1 MVIGYKELSD
11 ELRRRIDS
19 GEFGPGDKLP
29 KITELMEEYGLAR
42 QTVRGAIGEL
52 ADEGLVVAIRKAG
65 TIVRH
70 RTPVVIPLN
79 RYRHVM
85 APDGAKGP
93 WETATASQGLDGSME
108 LVRVERFPADAELGG
123 LLGASG
129 GELVYRLRHAVIRPD
144 DVVQIQHAW
153 YPAELADAAGIA
165 TAEKV
170 RGGVYRALAAAGF
183 TPASISETVAARA
196 PSAGEAARLR
206 IGGKVSVLVVERLT
220 RDATGRALEVLRTVA
235 PADQI
240 RLSYDDLPL
249 APGS

>member
-79 RYRHVM
+79 RYRRAM
-85 APDGAKGP
+85 APGNAGGP
-93 WETATASQGLDGSME
+93 WETATAAQGLDGSMQ
-108 LVRVERFPADAELGG
+108 LVRVERVPADAELGE
-123 LLGASG
+123 LLNARG
-129 GELVYRLRHAVIRPD
+129 GPLVYRLRHAVIRPD

-153 YPAELADAAGIA
+153 YPVDLAEAAGIA
-165 TAEKV
+165 TSDKV

-183 TPASISETVAARA
+183 APVSISETVTART
-196 PSAGEAARLR
+196 PTTEEAARLR
-206 IGGKVSVLVVERLT
+206 IGGKVSVLMVERLT
-220 RDATGRALEVLRTVA
+220 RGEGGRVLEVLRTVA
-235 PADQI
+235 PAD
-240 RLSYDDLPL
+240 RVKLSYDDLPL
-249 APGS
+249 DPGS